1 MKWVSILI
9 LLSGFAFAQ
18 TVPVNTPLDAVAT
31 VGMVGDVVENVGGD
45 CADVTT
51 LMGPGV
57 DPHLYKAS
65 AGDVRTLQDADV
77 IFYAGYALEGQLGE
91 VLEGFGR
98 RTPTVAVAERAVPE
112 GELIET
118 SSAYGVDPH
127 LWMDV
132 ALWENIT
139 DVVAEELS
147 TLRPDCAE
155 EMRARADAYKAEL
168 TALDDWVQASLATIP
183 EAQRALVTA
192 HDAFAYYGR
201 AYGLEVV
208 AVQGISTQA
217 EAGLTDIREVAD
229 AVAERRVPALFVETS
244 INPRTI
250 EAVRSAVRD
259 RGFEV
264 ALGGALFSDAFGEA
278 GTPEGTYIG
287 MIVSNTRTVTE
298 ALGGTSPPLPEGLA
312 AWAQRWGQAG

>member
-1 MKWVSILI
+1 MNWIAGLF
-9 LLSGFAFAQ
+9 LLWGLALAQ
-18 TVPVNTPLDAVAT
+18 AEPLNAVAT

-45 CADVTT
+45 CVSVTT

-65 AGDVRTLQDADV
+65 ASDVRTLQDAEM

-98 RTPTVAVAERAVPE
+98 RTPTVAVAERAVPRE
-112 GELIET
+112 ALIET
-118 SSAYGVDPH
+118 SSVYGVDPH

-132 ALWENIT
+132 ALWQNIT
-139 DVVAEELS
+139 QVIADELS
-147 TLRPDCAE
+147 VMRPECAE
-155 EMRARADAYKAEL
+155 AMQARADDYEAKLA
-168 TALDDWVQASLATIP
+168 ALNDWVQKSVATIP
-183 EAQRALVTA
+183 EGQRALVTA

-208 AVQGISTQA
+208 AIQGISTQA
-217 EAGLTDIREVAD
+217 EAGLTDIRNVVD
-229 AVAERRVPALFVETS
+229 AVVARQVPALFVETS

-250 EAVRSAVRD
+250 EAVRSAARD

-264 ALGGALFSDAFGEA
+264 ALGGALFSDAFGET
-278 GTPEGTYIG
+278 GTPEGSYIG
-287 MIVSNTRTVTE
+287 MLVSNTRTITE
-298 ALGGTSPPLPEGLA
+298 ALGGTPPPLPETLA
-312 AWAQRWGQAG
+312 AWAQAGL

>member
-1 MKWVSILI
+1 MKWMTGFI
-9 LLSGFAFAQ
+9 LLWGFALAQ
-18 TVPVNTPLDAVAT
+18 AEPTNTPLNAVAT
-31 VGMVGDVVENVGGD
+31 VGMVGDVVETVGGD
-45 CADVTT
+45 CVSVTT
-51 LMGPGV
+51 LMGPGI

-65 AGDVRTLQDADV
+65 ASDVRTLQDAEV

-98 RTPTVAVAERAVPE
+98 RTPTVAVAEAAVPRE
-112 GELIET
+112 RLIET

-132 ALWENIT
+132 ALWRNIT
-139 DVVAEELS
+139 QVIADELG
-147 TLRPDCAE
+147 TLRPECAE
-155 EMRARADAYKAEL
+155 GVQARADDYEAKLA
-168 TALDDWVQASLATIP
+168 ALNDWVGESVATIP

-208 AVQGISTQA
+208 AIQGISTQA
-217 EAGLTDIREVAD
+217 EAGLTDIRSVVD
-229 AVAERRVPALFVETS
+229 AVVERQVPALFVETS

-250 EAVRSAVRD
+250 EAVRSAARD

-264 ALGGALFSDAFGEA
+264 ALGGALFSDAFGET
-278 GTPEGTYIG
+278 GTPEGSYVG
-287 MIVSNTRTVTE
+287 MIVSNTRTITE
-298 ALGGTSPPLPEGLA
+298 ALGGTPPPLPESLA
-312 AWAQRWGQAG
+312 AWDQAGL